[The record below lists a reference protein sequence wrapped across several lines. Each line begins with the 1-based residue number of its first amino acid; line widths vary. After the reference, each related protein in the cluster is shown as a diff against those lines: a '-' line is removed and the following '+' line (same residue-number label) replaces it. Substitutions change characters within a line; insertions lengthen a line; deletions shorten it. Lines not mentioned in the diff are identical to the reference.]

1 MEKFGINVTKLEYI
15 LMCLKN
21 HIVVAKCP
29 KKIPHFDT
37 INYHVYSELFH
48 VYFGFSSNR
57 RLLQGEESS
66 GDGNNKRVDKRETKK
81 PVRRSEMQACIIY
94 SKMHNYSHSR
104 A

>member
-37 INYHVYSELFH
+37 INYHVYSELSH
-48 VYFGFSSNR
+48 VYFGFSSSR
-57 RLLQGEESS
+57 TFLSDRTWPDGGVDGESNILEMPCS
-66 GDGNNKRVDKRETKK
+66 
-81 PVRRSEMQACIIY
+81 VRP
-94 SKMHNYSHSR
+94 
-104 A
+104 